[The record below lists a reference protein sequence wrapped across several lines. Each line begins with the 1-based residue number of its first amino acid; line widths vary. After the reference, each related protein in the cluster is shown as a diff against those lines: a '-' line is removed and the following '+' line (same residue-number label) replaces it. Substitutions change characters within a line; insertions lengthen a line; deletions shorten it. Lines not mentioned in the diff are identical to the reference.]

1 MMKAKLLAFVRK
13 PFGALD
19 DVTSDETT
27 RQSTYSGVRTSQDG
41 LYAITSTQPGTGVYA
56 ATDGMETD
64 SQTVESAD
72 SSSERYSQ
80 IVAGKTY
87 DCVDPATCATC

>member
-1 MMKAKLLAFVRK
+1 MLKTRLLALVRK
-13 PFGALD
+13 PFDVLD

-27 RQSTYSGVRTSQDG
+27 HQSTYSGLRTGHDG
-41 LYAITSTQPGTGVYA
+41 VYAITNTQPGTGVYA

-64 SQTVESAD
+64 SRTVESTD
-72 SSSERYSQ
+72 SASERDSR
-80 IVAGKTY
+80 IAAERTY

>member
-1 MMKAKLLAFVRK
+1 MKNKLLAFVRK
-13 PFGALD
+13 PFDVLD

-27 RQSTYSGVRTSQDG
+27 RQSTYAGVRTSQDG

-64 SQTVESAD
+64 SQPVESVD
-72 SSSERYSQ
+72 SSNKRDSQ
-80 IVAGKTY
+80 IAAGKAY